1 MIGVLLMVSILG
13 YYGLSHAV
21 TSSQILEEEL
31 RRLEVISDIQI
42 LFSAIHDPAKDFLA
56 HVNDPDECARQR
68 QKYEKLSQDM
78 NQKLKQLERRG
89 AEMVYDVDVVGKAG
103 DGTDDNRI
111 IAEIRKSYEELDR
124 VATTLMVV
132 PPVGTARKESMIAT
146 MDRVTA
152 SAVQRL
158 EMLKRA
164 NRAIVLWAAQ
174 ERARARSI
182 ARYTLL
188 IVLVIVFIGAL
199 LGVYFSVSVL
209 RPLDELREGTRRIAS
224 GEFGS
229 RLDIR
234 TNDEISDLSRDFNS
248 MAAELQDFYASM
260 DRKVIERTREVR
272 ERSSNLKDERQK
284 LKSIIYSMTEG
295 VIFVNAEGSIALC
308 NRAAEQ
314 ILNIRSDTLLGQ
326 PFEEH
331 LPATIQ
337 AAVTTM
343 LSHDQDSLSN
353 GRMKLQQP
361 DRLDNL
367 SAVCDEDGQLRG
379 ILIVSEDTTERNRL
393 ERDREELYRQIHQQ
407 DKLAIIGQIA
417 ANVAHELNTP
427 LGAILL
433 HAEAI
438 EEQVSSPQSADTA
451 GEVVSLA
458 KRCRTIVESLLTF
471 SRKGGSTSTRL
482 EVGDLLRKGLKFLE
496 SDFVAKN
503 ICPEAVSDGKYYIL
517 ADENRIQQVF
527 LNVFRNAIDACEDGG
542 MVRVELE
549 ARNGSVIVRI
559 QDDGPGIPVESR
571 NRIFD
576 PFYTTKPPG
585 RGTGL
590 GLSICRQILEDYR
603 GTITVAGESGPGAA
617 FVIVLPEETR

>member
-21 TSSQILEEEL
+21 TSSQVLEEEL
-31 RRLEVISDIQI
+31 RKLEVVSDVQI
-42 LFSAIHDPAKDFLA
+42 LFSIIHDPVKDFLA

-68 QKYEKLSQDM
+68 QQYEKLSRGM
-78 NQKLKQLERRG
+78 NRKLKQLERHG
-89 AEMVYDVDVVGKAG
+89 AEMVYDADVIGKAG
-103 DGTDDNRI
+103 DGTDSSQM

-124 VATTLMVV
+124 IATMLMVI
-132 PPVGTARKESMIAT
+132 PPVVTVRKESMMAA
-146 MDRVTA
+146 MDRIAA

-158 EMLKRA
+158 ETLKRA
-164 NRAIVLWAAQ
+164 NRAIVLWASQ
-174 ERARARSI
+174 ERARGRSI

-224 GEFGS
+224 GEFES

-284 LKSIIYSMTEG
+284 LKSIIYSMAEG

-314 ILNIRSDTLLGQ
+314 ILNIRSDALLGE

-331 LPATIQ
+331 LPTAIQ
-337 AAVTTM
+337 TAVAAVLNHDP
-343 LSHDQDSLSN
+343 LSDD
-353 GRMKLQQP
+353 RMKLQQP

-379 ILIVSEDTTERNRL
+379 VLIVSEDTTERNRL

-433 HAEAI
+433 HAQAL
-438 EEQVSSPQSADTA
+438 EEQVSSPQNADTA

-458 KRCRTIVESLLTF
+458 KRCRTIVKSLLTF

-482 EVGDLLRKGLKFLE
+482 EVGELLRRGLKFLE
-496 SDFVAKN
+496 SDFASKN

-527 LNVFRNAIDACEDGG
+527 LNVFRNAIDACGDGG

-549 ARNGSVIVRI
+549 ASNGSVIIRI
-559 QDDGPGIPVESR
+559 QDDGSGIPAESR
-571 NRIFD
+571 DKIFE

-585 RGTGL
+585 KGTGL
-590 GLSICRQILEDYR
+590 GLPICRQILEDYR
-603 GTITVAGESGPGAA
+603 GTITVAGEPGAGAA
-617 FVIVLPEETR
+617 FVIVLPGERR